1 MSPRRLEP
9 YNSRRDFSHSPEP
22 RGRAGRSGKQ
32 LGFVVQ
38 KHDATR
44 LHYDFRLE
52 WQGVLKSWAVTRGP
66 SLDPAD
72 KRLAVEV
79 EDHPLD
85 YGTFE
90 GTIPKPA
97 YGGGTVM
104 LWDRGSWAPL
114 SPKTVDEDLEKGELK
129 FVLAGERLRGGFV
142 LVRMKQRKGEKRHNW
157 LLIKEKD
164 SVATPG
170 KGDAVLKA
178 ATSIHSGRTMTQ
190 IASGATQLRARP
202 AAEPMPDFVPPQ
214 LCRLVDEP
222 PGGDHWL
229 HEQKFDGYR
238 LQLRVQGGHVTIRTR
253 TGLDWTDRFPTLAKA
268 AARLPDALLDGEA
281 VAIGEDGA
289 QSFAALQATLAGE
302 ADHPLVFHAFDLLHD
317 GKQDWRP
324 KPLTERKAA
333 LRKLLRK
340 APDALRYVED
350 FAAPGDIML
359 DAACRT
365 GMEGIVSKRG
375 AAPYRSG
382 RDGGWTKAKCRNDDE
397 FVIGG
402 FTRDKH
408 GKRLGALL
416 LGVREKVGLRYAGR
430 VGTGFSEATARRL
443 VSQLEKL
450 VQPRH
455 PFTAAPERQA
465 GGAPI
470 WVQPQLV
477 AQVAYGGFGAEGLLR
492 HASFQGLR
500 EDKPA
505 REVKMPS
512 VSRLTH
518 PERVLWPAT
527 DDQPALTKADLAA
540 WYERYAD
547 AMLPYV
553 AGRPLALLRAPDGID
568 GQHFF
573 QRHPMRG
580 QPDSIGSLRMPG
592 QSEPYLRIDSAQALM
607 DLAQISA
614 LELHPGGARAD
625 APEWPDRLIFDLDP
639 SEGADFRT
647 VRDAALELRDRLKGL
662 GLESIPRL
670 TGGKGIHVLVPLKRS
685 EKDGIGW
692 AAAKQFAR
700 LLCAMMEHDAP
711 DRYTTALAKK
721 ARKGRIFLDYL
732 RNDLLATAVASFSP
746 RARPGAPVALPVT
759 WAQVERGW
767 RRSQPFGPAAIHL
780 SDGLRRGLKDAW
792 PALDDAARPLRDAM
806 RRLLQQQE

>member
-1 MSPRRLEP
+1 MTARRLEH
-9 YNSRRDFSHSPEP
+9 YNSRRDFSTSPEP
-22 RGRAGRSGKQ
+22 PGRAARSRRQ
-32 LGFVVQ
+32 LSFVVQ

-52 WQGVLKSWAVTRGP
+52 WRGVLKSWAVTRGP

-85 YGTFE
+85 YGSFE

-114 SPKTVDEDLEKGELK
+114 SPETVDEDLEKGELK

-142 LVRMKQRKGEKRHNW
+142 LVRMKPRRGETRHNW

-178 ATSIHSGRTMTQ
+178 ATSVDSGRTMAQ
-190 IASGATQLRARP
+190 IAAGAAKQGAKDQ
-202 AAEPMPDFVPPQ
+202 AMPDFVPPQ
-214 LCRLVDEP
+214 LCRLVDQP
-222 PGGDHWL
+222 PGGDDWL
-229 HEQKFDGYR
+229 HEQKLDGYR
-238 LQLRVQGGHVTIRTR
+238 LQLRVAGGEVTIRTR
-253 TGLDWTDRFPTLAKA
+253 TGLDWTDRFPTLAEA
-268 AARLPDALLDGEA
+268 AAGLADALLDGEA
-281 VAIGEDGA
+281 VAVAEDGT

-302 ADHPLVFHAFDLLHD
+302 VAHPLVFHAFDLLHD
-317 GKQDWRP
+317 GRQDWRP
-324 KPLTERKAA
+324 KPLAERKAA
-333 LRKLLRK
+333 LRRLLRK

-350 FAAPGDIML
+350 FAAPGDVML
-359 DAACRT
+359 EAACRT
-365 GMEGIVSKRG
+365 GLEGIVSKRSD
-375 AAPYRSG
+375 APYSSG

-416 LGVREKVGLRYAGR
+416 LGVREDGGLRYAGR
-430 VGTGFSEATARRL
+430 VGTGFSEAMAKRL
-443 VSQLEKL
+443 VTRLEKL
-450 VQPRH
+450 AQPRH
-455 PFTAAPERQA
+455 PFTTAPARQP
-465 GGAPI
+465 GGAPV
-470 WVQPQLV
+470 WVQPSLV

-505 REVKMPS
+505 REVTMPT

-527 DDQPALTKADLAA
+527 DDQPAITKADLAA
-540 WYERYAD
+540 WYERYAE
-547 AMLPYV
+547 ALLPYV
-553 AGRPLALLRAPDGID
+553 AGRPLALLRAPDGIG

-592 QSEPYLRIDSAQALM
+592 QPREYLRIDNARALR
-607 DLAQISA
+607 DLAQISV
-614 LELHPGGARAD
+614 LELHPGGAPAD

-647 VRDAALELRDRLKGL
+647 VRDAALELRDRLGAL
-662 GLESIPRL
+662 GLESFPRL
-670 TGGKGIHVLVPLKRS
+670 TGGKGIHVLVPIARAR
-685 EKDGIGW
+685 KDGSGW
-692 AAAKQFAR
+692 EEAKQFAR

-746 RARPGAPVALPVT
+746 RARPGAPVALPVS
-759 WAQVERGW
+759 WRQVQQGW
-767 RRSQPFGPAAIHL
+767 RRRQAFGPSAIHL
-780 SDGLRRGLKDAW
+780 PDGLKRTLKDPW
-792 PALDDAARPLRDAM
+792 PDLDDAARPLREAM
-806 RRLLQQQE
+806 ARLVRRQ